1 MAREYFHAYHSY
13 LDAIE
18 PLNDAERGR
27 LFTACLYYSMTGE
40 VPELRGNERFVFAG
54 MKSQIDRDTKQY
66 EIRCE
71 TNRRN
76 GSTGG
81 QLKPSE
87 RNQPLPNAANGYQT
101 PPNEKEKEKA
111 KENAKGKEK
120 GREKEKESGDCA
132 NKPRR
137 FNKPTVTEIRDYC
150 RERRNGVDPQ
160 RFFDFYE
167 AKGWRVGN
175 QQMRDWQAAVRT
187 WEGREQAKSLDSG
200 TSNPFKRMLM
210 EEEARRNG
218 RNGVCEDIC
227 DSSDS
232 ISEFL

>member
-81 QLKPSE
+81 QSRPSE
-87 RNQPLPNAANGYQT
+87 RNQPLPNAADGYQT
-101 PPNEKEKEKA
+101 LPNEKEKEKA
-111 KENAKGKEK
+111 KEKAKGN
-120 GREKEKESGDCA
+120 EKEKEKKKENGDCA
-132 NKPRR
+132 DKPRR
-137 FNKPTVTEIRDYC
+137 FTKPTVMEIRDYC

-175 QQMRDWQAAVRT
+175 QPMKDWQAAVRT
-187 WEGREQAKSLDSG
+187 WEGREQAKPSNEEM
-200 TSNPFKRMLM
+200 TSNPFKKRLLELER
-210 EEEARRNG
+210 EEKERLFRDL
-218 RNGVCEDIC
+218 C
-227 DSSDS
+227 
-232 ISEFL
+232 